1 MDDTTRGLGGDRDE
15 ITGRGDDTTRNLDT
29 TGSTA
34 GSARVQPSRPASG
47 TSRGRSA
54 KTTART
60 TASSGTD
67 LDPETER
74 KTRQIQAEIADT
86 REELSETIDAL
97 QEKLR
102 PSNIVSDATD
112 RVKTATTERVRHMA
126 ESAGETA
133 QDMMRNT
140 RHATSGIMEGARQ
153 NPIPA
158 LMIGVGVAW
167 LLADRARHQ
176 DSGRRYRS
184 SSRSQ
189 DWRRYG
195 AYGAGD
201 RANRSQNVSGGT
213 GVDFDDDTEY
223 GYAEY
228 GSNYAYGDDRYDSG
242 RGMRRMTERASG
254 MADNARSTLRR
265 STRGAQNGLQRLLRE
280 NPLLVG
286 AAAIV
291 AGAAVGA
298 ALPETEREN
307 ELMGE
312 TRDSMIEKA
321 QEVAQN
327 IPKTVQDVAGDAVK
341 NVTEKV
347 VSGDT
352 RTGR

>member
-15 ITGRGDDTTRNLDT
+15 ITGRGDETTRNLDT

-34 GSARVQPSRPASG
+34 GSARVQPSRGSS
-47 TSRGRSA
+47 TSSRGRGS
-54 KTTART
+54 KTTARA
-60 TASSGTD
+60 ASSASSD
-67 LDPETER
+67 LDPETEQ

-126 ESAGETA
+126 ESAGDSA
-133 QDMMRNT
+133 QEMMRNT
-140 RHATSGIMEGARQ
+140 RHATSGFMEGARQ

-167 LLADRARHQ
+167 LLVDRTRNH
-176 DSGRRYRS
+176 DSGRDYRR
-184 SSRSQ
+184 SRSQ

-195 AYGAGD
+195 AYGSGD
-201 RANRSQNVSGGT
+201 RTYRSQNVSAGT
-213 GVDFDDDTEY
+213 GIDLDDDTEY

-228 GSNYAYGDDRYDSG
+228 GANYAYGDDRYGSG
-242 RGMRRMTERASG
+242 SGRRMTERASG
-254 MADNARSTLRR
+254 MADNARNTLRR
-265 STRGAQNGLQRLLRE
+265 STRGAQNGFQRLLRD

-298 ALPETEREN
+298 ALPETDREN
-307 ELMGE
+307 ELMGD
-312 TRDSMIEKA
+312 TRDSMVEKA
-321 QEVAQN
+321 QEVARN
-327 IPKTVQDVAGDAVK
+327 IPNTVQEVAGDAVK

-347 VSGDT
+347 VSGESGT
-352 RTGR
+352 NR

>member
-1 MDDTTRGLGGDRDE
+1 MDDTTRGLGGDRDD
-15 ITGRGDDTTRNLDT
+15 ITGRADDTTRNLDT

-34 GSARVQPSRPASG
+34 GSTRVQPSRTTTG
-47 TSRGRSA
+47 GSRSRSA
-54 KTTART
+54 KTPARS
-60 TASSGTD
+60 TASRGTD
-67 LDPETER
+67 LDPETDAR
-74 KTRQIQAEIADT
+74 TRQIQAEIADT

-133 QDMMRNT
+133 QDMMRST
-140 RHATSGIMEGARQ
+140 RHATSGIVEGARQ

-158 LMIGVGVAW
+158 LMIGVGIAW
-167 LLADRARHQ
+167 LLVDRTRNH
-176 DSGRRYRS
+176 DTGRRYRGTG
-184 SSRSQ
+184 RSQ

-195 AYGAGD
+195 ASGTSD
-201 RANRSQNVSGGT
+201 RYYRSQHVAGGT
-213 GVDFDDDTEY
+213 GLDLDDESEY

-228 GSNYAYGDDRYDSG
+228 GSNYAYGDDRSG
-242 RGMRRMTERASG
+242 GGISRVSERASD
-254 MADNARSTLRR
+254 MADSARNTLRR
-265 STRGAQNGLQRLLRE
+265 STRGAQNGFQRLLRD

-312 TRDSMIEKA
+312 TRDSMIDRA
-321 QEVAQN
+321 QELARN
-327 IPKTVQDVAGDAVK
+327 IPSTVQEAAGEAVK
-341 NVTEKV
+341 TVTEKV
-347 VSGDT
+347 SSGE
-352 RTGR
+352 TGSSNR

>member
-1 MDDTTRGLGGDRDE
+1 MDDTTRGLGGDRDD
-15 ITGRGDDTTRNLDT
+15 ITGRADDTTRNLDT

-34 GSARVQPSRPASG
+34 GSTRVQPSR
-47 TSRGRSA
+47 
-54 KTTART
+54 
-60 TASSGTD
+60 TASAGSRSRSTKATTRNAASTDAD
-67 LDPETER
+67 LDPETDAR
-74 KTRQIQAEIADT
+74 TRQIQAEIADT

-133 QDMMRNT
+133 QDMMRST
-140 RHATSGIMEGARQ
+140 RHATSGIVEGAKQ

-158 LMIGVGVAW
+158 LMIGIGVAW
-167 LLADRARHQ
+167 LLVDRTRNQ
-176 DSGRRYRS
+176 DNGRRYRS
-184 SSRSQ
+184 TGRSQ

-195 AYGAGD
+195 ASGTSD
-201 RANRSQNVSGGT
+201 RSYRSQNVAGGT
-213 GVDFDDDTEY
+213 GIDLDDDSEY

-228 GSNYAYGDDRYDSG
+228 GSNYTYGEDRTG
-242 RGMRRMTERASG
+242 GMQRVTERASDIAG
-254 MADNARSTLRR
+254 NARTSLRR

-312 TRDSMIEKA
+312 TRDSMIDKA
-321 QEVAQN
+321 QDLARN
-327 IPKTVQDVAGDAVK
+327 IPSTVQEAAGEAVKTVA
-341 NVTEKV
+341 EKV
-347 VSGDT
+347 TSGDT
-352 RTGR
+352 GNTTR

>member
-1 MDDTTRGLGGDRDE
+1 MDDTTRGLGGDRDD
-15 ITGRGDDTTRNLDT
+15 ITGRADETTRNLDT

-34 GSARVQPSRPASG
+34 GSTRVPSSR
-47 TSRGRSA
+47 TSAGSRSRST
-54 KTTART
+54 KTTTRT
-60 TASSGTD
+60 TASTGTD
-67 LDPETER
+67 LDPETEAR
-74 KTRQIQAEIADT
+74 TRQIQAEIADT

-133 QDMMRNT
+133 QDMMRST
-140 RHATSGIMEGARQ
+140 RHATSGIVEGARQ

-158 LMIGVGVAW
+158 LMIGVGIAW
-167 LLADRARHQ
+167 LLVDRTRNH
-176 DSGRRYRS
+176 DTGRRYRNT
-184 SSRSQ
+184 SRSQ

-195 AYGAGD
+195 ASGTSD
-201 RANRSQNVSGGT
+201 RYYRSQNVAGGT
-213 GVDFDDDTEY
+213 GVDLDDDAEY

-228 GSNYAYGDDRYDSG
+228 GSNYTYGDDRSSSG
-242 RGMRRMTERASG
+242 ISRVTERASG
-254 MADNARSTLRR
+254 MADNARNSLRR
-265 STRGAQNGLQRLLRE
+265 STRGAQNGFQRLLRD

-312 TRDSMIEKA
+312 TRDSMIDKA
-321 QEVAQN
+321 QELARN
-327 IPKTVQDVAGDAVK
+327 IPVTVQEAAGEAVKTVA
-341 NVTEKV
+341 EKV
-347 VSGDT
+347 T
-352 RTGR
+352 TGETGNTNR

>member
-1 MDDTTRGLGGDRDE
+1 MDDTTRGLGDRDE
-15 ITGRGDDTTRNLDT
+15 ITGRGDETTRNLDT
-29 TGSTA
+29 GSSA
-34 GSARVQPSRPASG
+34 GSARVQPSRTTG
-47 TSRGRSA
+47 TSPRGRNSR
-54 KTTART
+54 TTARA
-60 TASSGTD
+60 ASSETD

-102 PSNIVSDATD
+102 PSNIVADATD
-112 RVKTATTERVRHMA
+112 RVKTATSERVRHMA

-133 QDMMRNT
+133 QGMMRNT
-140 RHATSGIMEGARQ
+140 RHATSGFMEGARQ

-167 LLADRARHQ
+167 LLADRARNH
-176 DSGRRYRS
+176 DSGRNYRR

-201 RANRSQNVSGGT
+201 RSYRSQNVSGST
-213 GVDFDDDTEY
+213 GVDYDDDIEY

-228 GSNYAYGDDRYDSG
+228 GANYAYGDDRSG
-242 RGMRRMTERASG
+242 SGGMRRVTERASG

-265 STRGAQNGLQRLLRE
+265 STRGAQNGLQRLLRD

-321 QEVAQN
+321 QDVARN
-327 IPKTVQDVAGDAVK
+327 IPNTVQEVAGDAVK
-341 NVTEKV
+341 SVTEKV
-347 VSGDT
+347 VSGENT
-352 RTGR
+352 PNR

>member
-34 GSARVQPSRPASG
+34 GSARVQPSRPGGSA
-47 TSRGRSA
+47 SRGRNA
-54 KTTART
+54 KTTARST
-60 TASSGTD
+60 TSNDTD

-102 PSNIVSDATD
+102 PSNIVADATD

-126 ESAGETA
+126 ESAGDTA

-167 LLADRARHQ
+167 LLVDRTRHQ
-176 DSGRRYRS
+176 DSGQRYRS

-195 AYGAGD
+195 SD
-201 RANRSQNVSGGT
+201 RSYRSQNVPGGT
-213 GVDFDDDTEY
+213 GVGFDDDTDY

-228 GSNYAYGDDRYDSG
+228 GSNYAYGDDRDDSG

-265 STRGAQNGLQRLLRE
+265 STRGAQNGLQRLLRD

-327 IPKTVQDVAGDAVK
+327 IPKTVQEVAGDAVK
-341 NVTEKV
+341 HVTEKV
-347 VSGDT
+347 VSGET
-352 RTGR
+352 NTNR

>member
-15 ITGRGDDTTRNLDT
+15 ITGRGEETTRNLDT

-34 GSARVQPSRPASG
+34 GSARVQPSRTGS
-47 TSRGRSA
+47 TSSRGRGS
-54 KTTART
+54 KTTARA
-60 TASSGTD
+60 ASSTDTD
-67 LDPETER
+67 LDPETDR

-140 RHATSGIMEGARQ
+140 RHATSGIMDGARQ

-158 LMIGVGVAW
+158 LMIGIGVCW
-167 LLADRARHQ
+167 LLVDRTRNQ
-176 DSGRRYRS
+176 DSGRDYRR
-184 SSRSQ
+184 SRSQ

-201 RANRSQNVSGGT
+201 RSYRSQNVTGGT
-213 GVDFDDDTEY
+213 GVDLDDDTEY

-228 GSNYAYGDDRYDSG
+228 GSNYAYGEGRYDSG
-242 RGMRRMTERASG
+242 TGMRRMGERASG
-254 MADNARSTLRR
+254 MADNARNTLRR
-265 STRGAQNGLQRLLRE
+265 STRGAQNGFQRLLRD

-312 TRDSMIEKA
+312 TRDSMVEKA
-321 QEVAQN
+321 QEVARN
-327 IPKTVQDVAGDAVK
+327 IPNTVQEVAGDAVK

-347 VSGDT
+347 VSGESGT
-352 RTGR
+352 NR